1 MMVYFGTKYDVRRRT
16 SGRQG
21 VKVMTTRLGKAASF
35 KRKAAAWLAAVAI
48 TLGCGTTAFANNS
61 PENDYETDSTHI
73 LISEADTTIADI
85 DNLMLGDAP
94 SEVLGDKSLDGYST
108 LAVFSVTAVNDYDY
122 SEIETT
128 KIRGAAITSDM
139 TVQVRF
145 LPDDGDWTKIP
156 FSVESGVLL
165 AEFPSDGQLAV
176 FVKDDIDIPDDDDP
190 QTAGVSQAGKAPQT
204 GDRLPIY
211 IFTGIVAATLVVV
224 SVRKIR
230 K

>member
-35 KRKAAAWLAAVAI
+35 KRKAVAI

-176 FVKDDIDIPDDDDP
+176 FVKDDIDIP
-190 QTAGVSQAGKAPQT
+190 TAGVSQAGKAPQT

-211 IFTGIVAATLVVV
+211 IFTGIVAAALVVV

>member
-48 TLGCGTTAFANNS
+48 TLGCG
-61 PENDYETDSTHI
+61 TDSTHI

-211 IFTGIVAATLVVV
+211 IFTGIVAAALVVV

>member
-61 PENDYETDSTHI
+61 PE
-73 LISEADTTIADI
+73 
-85 DNLMLGDAP
+85 
-94 SEVLGDKSLDGYST
+94 
-108 LAVFSVTAVNDYDY
+108 NDYDY

-211 IFTGIVAATLVVV
+211 IFTGIVAAALVVV

>member
-85 DNLMLGDAP
+85 DNLMLGD
-94 SEVLGDKSLDGYST
+94 KSLDGYST

-176 FVKDDIDIPDDDDP
+176 FVKDDIDIPDDDP

-211 IFTGIVAATLVVV
+211 IFTGIVAAALVVV
-224 SVRKIR
+224 SVRRIR

>member
-35 KRKAAAWLAAVAI
+35 KRKVAAWLAAVAI

-108 LAVFSVTAVNDYDY
+108 
-122 SEIETT
+122 
-128 KIRGAAITSDM
+128 
-139 TVQVRF
+139 
-145 LPDDGDWTKIP
+145 
-156 FSVESGVLL
+156 
-165 AEFPSDGQLAV
+165 QL
-176 FVKDDIDIPDDDDP
+176 
-190 QTAGVSQAGKAPQT
+190 
-204 GDRLPIY
+204 
-211 IFTGIVAATLVVV
+211 
-224 SVRKIR
+224 
-230 K
+230 

>member
-48 TLGCGTTAFANNS
+48 
-61 PENDYETDSTHI
+61 
-73 LISEADTTIADI
+73 TTIADI

-211 IFTGIVAATLVVV
+211 IFTGIVAAALVVV

>member
-1 MMVYFGTKYDVRRRT
+1 MVYFGTKYDVRRRT

-156 FSVESGVLL
+156 FS
-165 AEFPSDGQLAV
+165 A
-176 FVKDDIDIPDDDDP
+176 
-190 QTAGVSQAGKAPQT
+190 
-204 GDRLPIY
+204 
-211 IFTGIVAATLVVV
+211 
-224 SVRKIR
+224 
-230 K
+230 